1 MIGGLSFNG
10 LSNGIGT
17 TKSHGVDF
25 LGTPD
30 RDRSDQSFRKERIM
44 SHFTAER
51 WTAIPHR
58 NAMEDHFSRL
68 GTIGVVAAGVMA
80 LLVFM
85 F

>member
-1 MIGGLSFNG
+1 M
-10 LSNGIGT
+10 SN
-17 TKSHGVDF
+17 
-25 LGTPD
+25 
-30 RDRSDQSFRKERIM
+30 
-44 SHFTAER
+44 FTAER